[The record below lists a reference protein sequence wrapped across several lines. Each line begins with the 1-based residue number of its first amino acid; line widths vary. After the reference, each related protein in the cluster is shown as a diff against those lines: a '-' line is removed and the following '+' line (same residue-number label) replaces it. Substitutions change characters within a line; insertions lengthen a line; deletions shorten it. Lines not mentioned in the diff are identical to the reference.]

1 VLDNAAIAELL
12 IREAEGAE
20 GHREKAFRRAAH
32 EAFMWPDEAAA
43 MVATGRS
50 LQELTGIGP
59 SLAKRLHGW
68 IDSLPASLEVPAI
81 RREFLTL
88 VQARAVLAKNPG
100 WSARLNGDLQMHT
113 TWSDGAGT
121 VAEMATAAIGRGYK
135 FIGITDH
142 TQGLKIAGGLDES
155 RLEQQ
160 GCEIAALNKQLR
172 KQKIEFT
179 VLRSAEMNLSPEGEG
194 DMRPAAL
201 RKLDLVLG
209 CFHSSLRRT
218 EDQTSRYIAGLR
230 NPDIQ
235 ILGHPQTRV
244 YNRRE
249 GLNADWSKV
258 FAEAVRLDKAV
269 EIDGYTDRQDL
280 RVSLLKIARKAGV
293 RISLGTDSHHP
304 DQLAFMEL
312 SLAAAALAKI
322 PAERII
328 NFMSVP
334 NLKEWAASVRASSQ
348 PRPSASRRG
357 NHPATRQSPF
367 DS

>member
-1 VLDNAAIAELL
+1 MLDNAAIAELL
-12 IREAEGAE
+12 IREAEGAD

-32 EAFMWPDEAAA
+32 EAFMWPEEAAA
-43 MVATGRS
+43 LVAAGRS
-50 LQELTGIGP
+50 LQDLAGIGP
-59 SLAKRLHGW
+59 SLAKRLHRW
-68 IDSLPASLEVPAI
+68 IDSPPDVVVPAI

-88 VQARAVLAKNPG
+88 VQARSVLAKNPG
-100 WSARLNGDLQMHT
+100 WSVRLNGDLQMHT

-121 VAEMATAAIGRGYK
+121 VAEMATAAVQRGYK

-155 RLEQQ
+155 RLQAQ
-160 GCEIAALNKQLR
+160 GREIVALNKQLR
-172 KQKIEFT
+172 QQKIEFT
-179 VLRSAEMNLSPEGEG
+179 VLRSAEVNLSPDGQG
-194 DMRPAAL
+194 DMRSAAL

-249 GLNADWSKV
+249 GLKADWSKV
-258 FAEAVRLDKAV
+258 FTEAARLDKAV
-269 EIDGYTDRQDL
+269 EIDGYADRQDL

-293 RISLGTDSHHP
+293 RISLGTDAHHP

-322 PAERII
+322 PTDRII
-328 NFMSVP
+328 NFMSVTQ
-334 NLKEWAASVRASSQ
+334 LKEWVASVRASAQS
-348 PRPSASRRG
+348 RPKVAGGSVRSRQAS
-357 NHPATRQSPF
+357 SL
-367 DS
+367 S